1 LIRRKMG
8 HGPLRQDAP
17 WTAGKGDD
25 AHDVGRSD
33 RACQGARNA
42 AEHSAEAWCVEC
54 HAVAPG
60 DREPSAVAILRPEKL
75 DEFVIVETPAFQ
87 AAADDP
93 AVTEVAL
100 RVFLQTPH
108 ANMPD
113 LRLTPAQT
121 DDVIAYIL
129 SLKGDRPGT

>member
-1 LIRRKMG
+1 MVLLPM
-8 HGPLRQDAP
+8 LL
-17 WTAGKGDD
+17 AGAAAG
-25 AHDVGRSD
+25 AQGLPGSPERGRTL
-33 RACQGARNA
+33 
-42 AEHSAEAWCVEC
+42 AEAWCVEC
-54 HAVAPG
+54 HPVAPG
-60 DREPSAVAILRPEKL
+60 DREPSAVPILRPEKP

-93 AVTEVAL
+93 AATEAAL

-113 LRLTPAQT
+113 LRLTRAQT

-129 SLKGDRPGT
+129 SLKGNRLGT